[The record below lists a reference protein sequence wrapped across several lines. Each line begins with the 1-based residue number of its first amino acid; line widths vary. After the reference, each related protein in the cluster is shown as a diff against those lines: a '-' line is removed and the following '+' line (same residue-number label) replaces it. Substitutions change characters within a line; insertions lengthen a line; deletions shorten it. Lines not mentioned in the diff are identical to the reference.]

1 MLLSL
6 KIHRS
11 KRRAPAAI
19 VKPLEPIAALK
30 AGAEPVKKLKKSGR
44 QASWEIDSCS
54 GSRTKP
60 VSHKFVFKDF
70 FSEFLRCF

>member
-1 MLLSL
+1 MLSSL

-11 KRRAPAAI
+11 KRRTPAAI
-19 VKPLEPIAALK
+19 VKPLEPIAAIK
-30 AGAEPVKKLKKSGR
+30 AGAEPVKKLKRSGR

-60 VSHKFVFKDF
+60 ISRKFVFKDF
-70 FSEFLRCF
+70 SSEFVRCF